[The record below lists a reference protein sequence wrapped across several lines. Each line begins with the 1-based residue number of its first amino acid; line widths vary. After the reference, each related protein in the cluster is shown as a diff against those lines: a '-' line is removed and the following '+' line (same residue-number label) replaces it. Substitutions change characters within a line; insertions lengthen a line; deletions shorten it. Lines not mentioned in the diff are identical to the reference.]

1 MIKKEKI
8 NETEV
13 EGILKQNFEDWDVE
27 RAARLKDL
35 YVVKQSKADLNTR
48 NFERLKRKHG
58 EAHPLAQNAKRKIEL
73 EKIYAA
79 ELRLEIIRA
88 ETPVPQ
94 NDGKSWLVHGYVFGK
109 DESKVAGA
117 TVLFFDTNGNPV
129 HHSERTQT
137 AVNGYYVLESDD
149 IKKFPKS
156 VRVGVSTDNL
166 SEAAFTPQIGA
177 TNYAEIFTSGKIEPP
192 PVDPPS
198 PTYGDSDW
206 TVTGKIV
213 DANGKG
219 IENLTVIVKDKDF
232 FKDDILG
239 TSRTDADG
247 VYVVTFGKED
257 FKDLIEKY
265 PELYLVIKNANG
277 DEIYNGK
284 KEGRAKKRYIEL
296 LDLKL

>member
-1 MIKKEKI
+1 MIKKENV

-13 EGILKQNFEDWDVE
+13 EGILKQSFGDWDTE

-35 YVVKQSKADLNTR
+35 YVVKQSKADLQTR

-58 EAHPLAQNAKRKIEL
+58 EDHPLTQNARRKIEL

-88 ETPVPQ
+88 ETPEPQ
-94 NDGKSWLVHGYVFGK
+94 NDGKSWLVHGYVFDK
-109 DESKVAGA
+109 DEGTVPGA

-137 AVNGYYVLESDD
+137 AVNGYFVLETDD
-149 IKKFPKS
+149 VKKFPES

-166 SEAAFTPQIGA
+166 SEAVFTPQIGA

-192 PVDPPS
+192 PVEPLPPAYS
-198 PTYGDSDW
+198 DSDW

-232 FKDDILG
+232 FKDDLLG
-239 TSRTDADG
+239 STKTDAHG
-247 VYVVTFGKED
+247 IYLVSFSKED
-257 FKDLIEKY
+257 FKDFIEKY

-284 KEGRAKKRYIEL
+284 KEGRAKKRFIEL
-296 LDLKL
+296 LDVQI